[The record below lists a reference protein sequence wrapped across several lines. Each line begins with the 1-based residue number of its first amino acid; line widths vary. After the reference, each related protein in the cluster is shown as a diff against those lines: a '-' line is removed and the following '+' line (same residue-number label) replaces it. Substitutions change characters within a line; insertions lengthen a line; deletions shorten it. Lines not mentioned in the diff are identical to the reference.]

1 MLIGL
6 SRVSCLALSKARVRQ
21 RLRRPRPAA
30 AILHLQSAGARARP
44 RKTASLINRRANDL
58 AVPIGSLTYIGT
70 GRRPRS
76 DSLRRSRHPIAFLT
90 VDCPK
95 VVYELTYALRDIL
108 VERIDGRY
116 AAFRRYEI
124 IESSHKSACRKIVAY
139 FPQRAPLQPEPF
151 QRPLVQQ
158 ISIIAVE
165 WSVDLNVYCST
176 FVHELPWAA
185 LSIHIKSKTFVS
197 RQVARRLWN
206 TVPGKVGWR
215 TGNDTTTACK
225 ANRYTVRFRH
235 AADAKSRDRTDRH
248 DHISGRLIVSAP
260 ASFGSKHVAVHAS
273 GFLKKHPHVEISF
286 HLTDQLPSLHAALVA
301 SIVGLQTSIGVTIIG
316 SRPSGRT
323 KCISRSTME
332 LSDITLFGI
341 PLWKWLL
348 IFALAYGAREAYRGW
363 AENRRQRKER
373 EEARRRF
380 EGKNDSKNSLS
391 DLN

>member
-30 AILHLQSAGARARP
+30 AILHLRQIRSQPRRARARP

-235 AADAKSRDRTDRH
+235 AADADRE
-248 DHISGRLIVSAP
+248 IVPIACQSNQLIRQMEGYLNMRMLFQKPRCVNGDML
-260 ASFGSKHVAVHAS
+260 ASERSWRGHYQTAGNMIVAVDDA
-273 GFLKKHPHVEISF
+273 VF
-286 HLTDQLPSLHAALVA
+286 HLVQFGQYSSALLNVLPPILSQCQA
-301 SIVGLQTSIGVTIIG
+301 T
-316 SRPSGRT
+316 
-323 KCISRSTME
+323 CRSMQQF
-332 LSDITLFGI
+332 D
-341 PLWKWLL
+341 
-348 IFALAYGAREAYRGW
+348 A
-363 AENRRQRKER
+363 
-373 EEARRRF
+373 
-380 EGKNDSKNSLS
+380 
-391 DLN
+391 